1 MKLSLIVLVV
11 ICTVVNGAQV
21 KLDPLVRIDQGLV
34 RGQIADNGK
43 YAYFL
48 GVPYAQVN
56 PSNPFGQSEPHP
68 GFGNDIFNAYDGS
81 IACPQN
87 RDLPQSLDC
96 LRLNIY
102 VPYEA
107 SSKNPLPVLFWIHGG
122 DFIFNQGSKYG
133 PNYFM
138 EQGIVVVTINYRLGP
153 YGFMC
158 LDSPSVPGNQGLKDQ
173 HEALRWVRKNIAAFG
188 GNPYE
193 VTIGGQS
200 VGSCSVLLQLFSPKE
215 KLFKRVIAQS
225 GTPFT
230 DGMFVESDIQA
241 ANKLAEHL
249 GFNTTDTEE
258 ALVFLA
264 QTPSDLVI
272 GAYEELSLDL
282 KPCKERSFSGIENLV
297 ESYPFF
303 MTNEKKIKNT
313 PILIG
318 HTTQEAGQF
327 EAKGYFGN
335 DYYDSD
341 PFLPKVKN
349 VFDLSEEQLS
359 EAASLVRHFYIGDE
373 AVSKEVAHEIANF
386 ESDFL
391 FNHPIDRMI
400 TKVLKDNANPVY
412 EYVFAYLG
420 DDSDETETSH
430 SEDLNY
436 IFDMG
441 TSSDNSENRQMI
453 KRMVTLWAYFVKF
466 GNPTPSASDLLP
478 VEWKPVT
485 EDTRPYMVLDKELQM
500 KSRVFHDRMAFW
512 DLFFERYASNQ
523 RLARQCMIKQ
533 RFDSDTKLV

>member
-1 MKLSLIVLVV
+1 MAVKMKLSIIVLVV
-11 ICTVVNGAQV
+11 IFILTVVNCAQV

-34 RGQIADNGK
+34 RGQIADGGK

-56 PSNPFGQSEPHP
+56 PNNPFGQSEPHP

-87 RDLPQSLDC
+87 RNSPQSLDC

-122 DFIFNQGSKYG
+122 DFTFNQASQYDPK
-133 PNYFM
+133 YFM
-138 EQGIVVVTINYRLGP
+138 DQGIVVVTINYRLGP

-158 LDSPSVPGNQGLKDQ
+158 LDSPLVPGNQGLKDQ

-200 VGSCSVLLQLFSPKE
+200 AGSCSVLLQLFSPKE
-215 KLFKRVIAQS
+215 KLFKRAIAQS

-230 DGMFVESDIQA
+230 DGLFVESDIQA

-249 GFNTTDTEE
+249 GYNATNTEE
-258 ALVFLA
+258 ALEFLA
-264 QTPSDLVI
+264 RTPSDLVI

-282 KPCKERSFSGIENLV
+282 KPCKERSFSGIENFI
-297 ESYPFF
+297 ETYPSF
-303 MTNEKKIKNT
+303 MSNEKKIKDT

-318 HTTQEAGQF
+318 HTTQEAAKF
-327 EAKGYFGN
+327 EAGGYYGN
-335 DYYDSD
+335 DYYDND
-341 PFLPKVKN
+341 PFLPRLNN
-349 VFDLSEEQLS
+349 VFDLNEEQLI
-359 EAASLVRHFYIGDE
+359 EAASIVRHFYIGDE
-373 AVSKEVAHEIANF
+373 AVSKEVAHEIADF

-400 TKVLKDNANPVY
+400 TKVLKENANPVY

-420 DDSDETETSH
+420 DSDAIETSH
-430 SEDLNY
+430 SDELNY

-441 TSSDNSENRQMI
+441 TSSDNGDNRQMI
-453 KRMVTLWAYFVKF
+453 KRITTLWANFVKF
-466 GNPTPSASDLLP
+466 GNPTPSTSELLP

-485 EDTRPYMVLDKELQM
+485 ENTRPYMVLDEQLQM
-500 KSRVFHDRMAFW
+500 KSRVFNDRMAFW

-523 RLARQCMIKQ
+523 RLARKCTIKQ
-533 RFDSDTKLV
+533 RFD